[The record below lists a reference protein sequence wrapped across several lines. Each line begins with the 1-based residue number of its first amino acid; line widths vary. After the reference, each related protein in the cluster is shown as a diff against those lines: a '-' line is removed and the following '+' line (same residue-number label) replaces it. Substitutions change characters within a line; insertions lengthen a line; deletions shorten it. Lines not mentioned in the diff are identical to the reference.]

1 MLSKAHLTSH
11 SRMCGSR
18 WVITLSWLSGLW
30 RSFLYSSSVYSCHL
44 LLISSAY
51 DSWESLGLQGDQT
64 VHPKGD
70 QFWVIIGRT
79 DVEAETTILWPLDA
93 KSWLIWKDHDAGKD
107 WEQEEKGTTEDEM
120 VGWYHQLNEHGFGWT
135 LEVVDGQ
142 GGLVC
147 CSSWGLKESDVTEW
161 LNWTELNSLI
171 VVDEVT
177 EMQKKKQTV

>member
-1 MLSKAHLTSH
+1 MWELDCEESSEQKNWCFWTVVLEK
-11 SRMCGSR
+11 
-18 WVITLSWLSGLW
+18 TLESPLD
-30 RSFLYSSSVYSCHL
+30 YKEIQPVY
-44 LLISSAY
+44 
-51 DSWESLGLQGDQT
+51 
-64 VHPKGD
+64 PKGD
-70 QFWVIIGRT
+70 QSWVIIGRT